1 MLHLYAR
8 DLRRPSGYWM
18 VVASNNVRYAPT
30 TTVRAR
36 NNTPYSVS
44 ISVNSATGASFTPR

>member
-8 DLRRPSGYWM
+8 DLRRPSGYWI

-30 TTVRAR
+30 TTVRAS
-36 NNTPYSVS
+36 NNTTYSVS
-44 ISVNSATGASFTPR
+44 NTVKSSTGASFSPR